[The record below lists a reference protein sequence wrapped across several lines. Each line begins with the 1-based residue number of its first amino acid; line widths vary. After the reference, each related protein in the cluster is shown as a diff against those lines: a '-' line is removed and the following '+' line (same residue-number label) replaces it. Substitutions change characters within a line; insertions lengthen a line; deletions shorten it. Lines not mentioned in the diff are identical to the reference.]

1 MSAFYKKTA
10 LRRKVRLGYAIFM
23 TVWYNIYT
31 LITNF
36 AALSQNNNFKMGV
49 TELKRK
55 GRRNKAVANNRTAKI
70 KDLLRKPEVRNVDV
84 EAIKAQFEAN
94 KK

>member
-1 MSAFYKKTA
+1 MII
-10 LRRKVRLGYAIFM
+10 IFI
-23 TVWYNIYT
+23 IYT
-31 LITNF
+31 QIANF

-55 GRRNKAVANNRTAKI
+55 GRRNKAVANNRTATI
-70 KDLLRKPEVRNVDV
+70 KNLLRKPEVRNVDV

-94 KK
+94 KQ

>member
-1 MSAFYKKTA
+1 
-10 LRRKVRLGYAIFM
+10 M
-23 TVWYNIYT
+23 TICYFIYV

-55 GRRNKAVANNRTAKI
+55 SRRNKAVANNRTAKI

-94 KK
+94 KQ

>member
-1 MSAFYKKTA
+1 MIIIFII
-10 LRRKVRLGYAIFM
+10 YAQI
-23 TVWYNIYT
+23 I
-31 LITNF
+31 NF

-55 GRRNKAVANNRTAKI
+55 GRRNKAVANNRTATI
-70 KDLLRKPEVRNVDV
+70 KNLLRKPEVRNVDV

-94 KK
+94 KQ

>member
-1 MSAFYKKTA
+1 MTICYFI
-10 LRRKVRLGYAIFM
+10 YAIF
-23 TVWYNIYT
+23 
-31 LITNF
+31 LNF

-55 GRRNKAVANNRTAKI
+55 SRRNKAVANNRTATI
-70 KDLLRKPEVRNVDV
+70 KNLLRKPEVRNVDV

-94 KK
+94 KQ

>member
-1 MSAFYKKTA
+1 MTIYYFI
-10 LRRKVRLGYAIFM
+10 YAIF
-23 TVWYNIYT
+23 I
-31 LITNF
+31 NF

-55 GRRNKAVANNRTAKI
+55 SRRNKAVANNRTATI
-70 KDLLRKPEVRNVDV
+70 KNLLRKPEVRNVDV

-94 KK
+94 KQ

>member
-1 MSAFYKKTA
+1 
-10 LRRKVRLGYAIFM
+10 
-23 TVWYNIYT
+23 
-31 LITNF
+31 
-36 AALSQNNNFKMGV
+36 MGV

-55 GRRNKAVANNRTAKI
+55 SRRNKAVANNRTAKI

-84 EAIKAQFEAN
+84 EAIKAQFED

>member
-1 MSAFYKKTA
+1 MAYETVKLGQVMQYLWVLRALFALKCLILRLFHKTT
-10 LRRKVRLGYAIFM
+10 F
-23 TVWYNIYT
+23 T
-31 LITNF
+31 
-36 AALSQNNNFKMGV
+36 MGV

-70 KDLLRKPEVRNVDV
+70 KNLLRKPEVRNVDV

>member
-1 MSAFYKKTA
+1 M
-10 LRRKVRLGYAIFM
+10 I
-23 TVWYNIYT
+23 
-31 LITNF
+31 NF

-55 GRRNKAVANNRTAKI
+55 GRRNKAVANNRTATI
-70 KDLLRKPEVRNVDV
+70 KNLLRKPEVRNVDV

>member
-1 MSAFYKKTA
+1 
-10 LRRKVRLGYAIFM
+10 
-23 TVWYNIYT
+23 
-31 LITNF
+31 
-36 AALSQNNNFKMGV
+36 MGV

-55 GRRNKAVANNRTAKI
+55 GRRNKAVANNRVATI
-70 KDLLRKPEVRNVDV
+70 KNLLRKPEVRNVDV

>member
-1 MSAFYKKTA
+1 MTICYFIYAF
-10 LRRKVRLGYAIFM
+10 FP
-23 TVWYNIYT
+23 
-31 LITNF
+31 NF

-55 GRRNKAVANNRTAKI
+55 SRRNKAVANNRTATI
-70 KDLLRKPEVRNVDV
+70 KNLLRKPEVRNVDV

-94 KK
+94 KQ

>member
-1 MSAFYKKTA
+1 MTIYYFI
-10 LRRKVRLGYAIFM
+10 YAIF
-23 TVWYNIYT
+23 
-31 LITNF
+31 LNF

-55 GRRNKAVANNRTAKI
+55 SRRNKAVANNRTATI
-70 KDLLRKPEVRNVDV
+70 KNLLRKPEVRNVDV

-94 KK
+94 KQ

>member
-1 MSAFYKKTA
+1 
-10 LRRKVRLGYAIFM
+10 M
-23 TVWYNIYT
+23 TVCYIIYT

-36 AALSQNNNFKMGV
+36 AALSQNNKFKMGV

-94 KK
+94 K

>member
-1 MSAFYKKTA
+1 
-10 LRRKVRLGYAIFM
+10 
-23 TVWYNIYT
+23 
-31 LITNF
+31 
-36 AALSQNNNFKMGV
+36 MGV

-55 GRRNKAVANNRTAKI
+55 SRRNKAVANNRTAQI
-70 KDLLRKPEVRNVDV
+70 KNLLRKAEVRNVDV